1 MFLCSGKIIVA
12 CSLLQAEVLR
22 RSSPGT
28 GNGAGQQAVSVEAK
42 VIACSPFLEAF
53 GNACTPMNDNSSRFG
68 KFLKIYFDRGV
79 MVGGKMEHYL
89 LEKARVAKQV
99 KTAIFPQVQ
108 CPLCASTC
116 VCRAVRSSSLAH

>member
-1 MFLCSGKIIVA
+1 M
-12 CSLLQAEVLR
+12 
-22 RSSPGT
+22 
-28 GNGAGQQAVSVEAK
+28 SVEAK

-68 KFLKIYFDRGV
+68 KFLKIFFDRGV

-99 KTAIFPQVQ
+99 CKRHTNNFRAH
-108 CPLCASTC
+108 CAHR
-116 VCRAVRSSSLAH
+116 VRVFAVGLSVDPVG